1 MTTVCQRPGGKPGTY
16 AGNSPGNG
24 HGVQLSTGRLVLP
37 MYGGDSFNGALAGA
51 TICYSDD
58 HGKTCER
65 HPCMALLMPVLCS
78 ER

>member
-1 MTTVCQRPGGKPGTY
+1 
-16 AGNSPGNG
+16 
-24 HGVQLSTGRLVLP
+24 